1 MPRNSHPQ
9 GRTLWNS
16 FEMALFGVSV
26 FLGSKPRAET
36 GLDSLQRAH
45 NHLMFENRHWLM

>member
-1 MPRNSHPQ
+1 MTRNSNTHN
-9 GRTLWNS
+9 RSIWNS

-26 FLGSKPRAET
+26 FLGSKRAET
-36 GLDSLQRAH
+36 GLDSLQRDH

>member
-1 MPRNSHPQ
+1 MTR
-9 GRTLWNS
+9 RTFWNS

-26 FLGSKPRAET
+26 FLAGKPKAET
-36 GLDSLQRAH
+36 GLDYLQRDH